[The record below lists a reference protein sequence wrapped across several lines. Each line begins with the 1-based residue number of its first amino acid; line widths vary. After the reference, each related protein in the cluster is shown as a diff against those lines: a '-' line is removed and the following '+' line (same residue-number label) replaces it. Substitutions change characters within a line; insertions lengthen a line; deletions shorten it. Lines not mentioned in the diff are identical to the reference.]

1 MIGKRPMNS
10 GIRPNSCR
18 SSGSSEASS
27 SLIDGCAWRGGWAW
41 KPMPPVFGW
50 MRLQTSASRPGK
62 APPAMNRM
70 LRVSTTCS
78 SPCSLRRPDLA
89 MRTSVPSTIF
99 SRACC
104 TPSPEM
110 SRTAVPP
117 PLRRA
122 SLSTSSM

>member
-1 MIGKRPMNS
+1 
-10 GIRPNSCR
+10 
-18 SSGSSEASS
+18 
-27 SLIDGCAWRGGWAW
+27 
-41 KPMPPVFGW
+41 MPPVFGW
-50 MRLQTSASRPGK
+50 MRLHTSASRPGK

-78 SPCSLRRPDLA
+78 SPCSLRRPDLE